1 MVEKF
6 LPFVSQLID
15 ENTFKKEDI
24 YNDNTLNI
32 FFQYFFQLQK
42 YSDGKNYFLQFAKFL
57 PKLEFNKI
65 KSYIFCLGFLGKDYI
80 KIDQLLNELI
90 IKTNFKD
97 QTESLFFSVYS
108 FYKGQILL
116 NKENFILACLSF
128 GYSVIHIHNN
138 KLNYIDQFQIE
149 SVKRLCLLK
158 DILPSDF
165 SDIFNNIL
173 SKIMEIKK
181 FPELKPYLEY
191 ASINDNNFQT
201 FELFIQEYK
210 HEIKKSKLIGLCKI
224 ILKELRF
231 KFIQIYLKKFT
242 RIKLSKLSQLTN
254 IEYSTLKNVLEWKVC
269 KNKINVKFDEIE
281 DIIEIIDADIGNS
294 LEELKEYYFYLN
306 KASIELYLYD
316 QKKIQLINEFNS
328 LSFEERQ
335 RILLQ
340 HEIAN
345 EYSSD
350 NNDVE

>member
-24 YNDNTLNI
+24 YYDNTLNI

-116 NKENFILACLSF
+116 NKENFILACLAF

-149 SVKRLCLLK
+149 CVKRLCLIK

-231 KFIQIYLKKFT
+231 KFIQKYLKKFT
-242 RIKLSKLSQLTN
+242 RIKLTKLSQLTN
-254 IEYSTLKNVLEWKVC
+254 IQYPTLKNILEWKVC
-269 KNKINVKFDEIE
+269 KNKINIKFDEVE
-281 DIIEIIDADIGNS
+281 DIIEIIDSEIGSS
-294 LEELKEYYFYLN
+294 LEELREYYSYLTQI
-306 KASIELYLYD
+306 STELYLYD
-316 QKKIQLINEFNS
+316 KNKIENFKQFNL
-328 LSFEERQ
+328 LSDEEKQ

-340 HEIAN
+340 RKIQVAN
-345 EYSSD
+345 EDSD
-350 NNDVE
+350 DDE